1 MNTATQFRP
10 FQPGQMLLLPPDMRD
25 WLPDNHLVYFIL
37 DVVRELDL
45 SEIYAAYNGDKGGQ
59 PPFDPHMMVG
69 LLLYGYC
76 VGTVSSR
83 KIEKATQE
91 QVPSAS

>member
-25 WLPDNHLVYFIL
+25 WLPEDHLVYFIL

-45 SEIYAAYNGDKGGQ
+45 SEIYVAYNGDKGGQ
-59 PPFDPHMMVG
+59 PPFNPHMISF
-69 LLLYGYC
+69 YSP
-76 VGTVSSR
+76 T
-83 KIEKATQE
+83 
-91 QVPSAS
+91 